1 MIYIVTYRSQFDS
14 YVVAAFYDE
23 DLAYNFAQERGHG
36 YIVECFIGPR
46 KIR

>member
-1 MIYIVTYRSQFDS
+1 MIFVVSCRTEFDS

-23 DLAYNFAQERGHG
+23 DLAFQFAEERGRR
-36 YIVECFIGPR
+36 YYVECFIGSK

>member
-1 MIYIVTYRSQFDS
+1 MIYVVTYRSEFDG

-23 DLAYNFAQERGHG
+23 DLAYKFAQERGHR
-36 YIVECFIGPR
+36 YQVECFIGPK